1 VNEPVGVAR
10 WQMRALLLF
19 VLAFANLNDIWSPDV
34 LPNALF
40 AWTVVREGNVDY
52 DEFVIRPAERDLL
65 ARSVSP
71 GVNTDTFTNKL
82 DSEAYFF
89 RACGES
95 TATEAPQTT
104 RSPGGPPVPGPNDH
118 VCSIFPPGIAFLAF
132 PFFLPFV
139 LAGAEPLNLALLVRV
154 GHVAAATIEV
164 VAVLL
169 LWSVLR
175 RFASER
181 WSLMLVLL
189 YFFGT
194 SVRTIAS
201 QALWQHAGVHLAI
214 ALALWLVLVARPV
227 SWWRETAAGAAL
239 GFGTVVRQTTA
250 VLVPFLPAAHLR
262 ATVYALIGAAIGVIP
277 LLVYNA
283 VAFGNPLEQGYGT
296 KPFDTSPLVGL
307 YGLLIS
313 PSRGLFV
320 YEPYIVFAFAT
331 IVLLKP
337 GRDFL
342 EQRFLS
348 LVYAWAAT
356 AILYATYAEW
366 WGGRVFGPRFLDD
379 LAPVLFALL
388 AWGIGHGLLA
398 RISVRALFFVC
409 AAWSLVI
416 FQAAAFVYDQNT
428 WDLHP
433 TNINIDPTRLLD
445 WSDPQWLFVLRSVPE
460 GGVRV
465 IVAAG
470 LSALALLF
478 LLRVESVLPSRR

>member
-1 VNEPVGVAR
+1 
-10 WQMRALLLF
+10 MRALLLF

-52 DEFVIRPAERDLL
+52 DEFVFRPAERQLL
-65 ARSVSP
+65 EGSITPVASP
-71 GVNTDTFTNKL
+71 ATNKL

-95 TATEAPQTT
+95 TATEAPQAT
-104 RSPGGPPVPGPNDH
+104 RSPGGPPAPGPNDH

-139 LAGAEPLNLALLVRV
+139 AAGADPLNLALLVRV

-181 WSLMLVLL
+181 WSLLLVLL

-227 SWWRETAAGAAL
+227 SWWRETAAGVAL

-250 VLVPFLPAAHLR
+250 VLVPFLPAAHVR
-262 ATVYALIGAAIGVIP
+262 ATIYALIGAAIGVVP

-307 YGLLIS
+307 YGLLLS

-320 YEPYIVFAFAT
+320 YEPYVVFAFAT

-337 GRDFL
+337 DRDFL
-342 EQRFLS
+342 EQRLLS

-398 RISVRALFFVC
+398 RVAVRALFFVC

-433 TNINIDPTRLLD
+433 TNINVDPSRLLD

>member
-1 VNEPVGVAR
+1 MNEHVGVAR
-10 WQMRALLLF
+10 WQMRGLLLF

-52 DEFVIRPAERDLL
+52 DEFVIRPAERDRL
-65 ARSVSP
+65 AESTTTAP
-71 GVNTDTFTNKL
+71 GGNKL
-82 DSEAYFF
+82 DSESYFF

-95 TATEAPQTT
+95 TATEPPRAT
-104 RSPGGPPVPGPNDH
+104 RSPGGPPAPGPNDH

-132 PFFLPFV
+132 PFFAPFV
-139 LAGAEPLNLALLVRV
+139 LAGADPLNLGLLVRV
-154 GHVAAATIEV
+154 GHVAAATVEV
-164 VAVLL
+164 IAALL
-169 LWSVLR
+169 LWSVMR
-175 RFASER
+175 RFASAR
-181 WSLMLVLL
+181 WSLALVLL
-189 YFFGT
+189 YFLGT

-214 ALALWLVLVARPV
+214 AVALWLVFMARPV
-227 SWWRETAAGAAL
+227 ALWREFAAGVAL
-239 GFGTVVRQTTA
+239 GFGAVVRQTTA
-250 VLVPFLPAAHLR
+250 MLVPFVPAARVR
-262 ATVYALIGAAIGVIP
+262 ATILAIVGAAIGVVP
-277 LLVYNA
+277 LLLYNGF
-283 VAFGNPLEQGYGT
+283 AFGNPLEQGYGT
-296 KPFDTSPLVGL
+296 KPFDSSPLIGL
-307 YGLLIS
+307 YGLLLS
-313 PSRGLFV
+313 PSRGLFI
-320 YEPYIVFAFAT
+320 YEPYILFAFAT

-337 GRDFL
+337 GRDHL
-342 EQRFLS
+342 ELRFLS
-348 LVYAWAAT
+348 LAYAWAAT
-356 AILYATYAEW
+356 AILYSTYAEW

-379 LAPVLFALL
+379 LAPALFALL

-398 RISVRALFFVC
+398 RWPARVVFLVC
-409 AAWSLVI
+409 AAWSLLI

-433 TNINIDPTRLLD
+433 TNINVDPSRLLD

>member
-1 VNEPVGVAR
+1 MNDRVGVAR
-10 WQMRALLLF
+10 WQMRGFLLF

-40 AWTVVREGNVDY
+40 AWTVVNEGDVDY
-52 DEFVIRPAERDLL
+52 DEFVFRPAERDPL
-65 ARSVSP
+65 AGTTTTASAL
-71 GVNTDTFTNKL
+71 TNKL

-104 RSPGGPPVPGPNDH
+104 RSPGGPPAPGPNDR

-139 LAGAEPLNLALLVRV
+139 LAGAEPLNLGLLIRV

-164 VAVLL
+164 LATLL
-169 LWSVLR
+169 LWSVMR
-175 RFASER
+175 RFASAR
-181 WSLMLVLL
+181 WSLVLVLL
-189 YFFGT
+189 YFFAT
-194 SVRTIAS
+194 SVRTVAA

-214 ALALWLVLVARPV
+214 AFALWLVFAARPV
-227 SWWRETAAGAAL
+227 SWWREAAAGVAL
-239 GFGTVVRQTTA
+239 GLGVVVRQTTA
-250 VLVPFLPAAHLR
+250 LLVPFVPAGRVR
-262 ATVYALIGAAIGVIP
+262 ATLYAVIGAAIGVLP
-277 LLVYNA
+277 LLAYNA
-283 VAFGNPLEQGYGT
+283 VAFGNPFEQGYGT
-296 KPFDTSPLVGL
+296 KPFDTSPIDGL
-307 YGLLIS
+307 YGLLVS

-320 YEPYIVFAFAT
+320 YEPYILFAFAS

-337 GRDFL
+337 DREHL
-342 EQRFLS
+342 EQRL
-348 LVYAWAAT
+348 LALAYAWAAT

-379 LAPVLFALL
+379 LAPALFVLL

-398 RISVRALFFVC
+398 RWPVRLVFWVC
-409 AAWSLVI
+409 AAWSLLI

-433 TNINIDPTRLLD
+433 TNINVDPSRLLD
-445 WSDPQWLFVLRSVPE
+445 WGDPQWLFVLRSLPE

>member
-1 VNEPVGVAR
+1 
-10 WQMRALLLF
+10 MRALLLF
-19 VLAFANLNDIWSPDV
+19 ALAFANLNDVWSPDV

-40 AWTVVREGNVDY
+40 AWTVVNERDVDY
-52 DEFVIRPAERDLL
+52 DEFVFRPTERDPLDNIAADEL
-65 ARSVSP
+65 AK
-71 GVNTDTFTNKL
+71 KL

-95 TATEAPQTT
+95 TATEPPGTT
-104 RSPGGPPVPGPNDH
+104 RSPGGPPAPGPRDH

-139 LAGAEPLNLALLVRV
+139 LAGADPLNLGLLVRV

-164 VAVLL
+164 IAALF
-169 LWSVLR
+169 LWSLLR
-175 RFASER
+175 RFTSAR
-181 WSLMLVLL
+181 WSLALVLL
-189 YFFGT
+189 YFLGT
-194 SVRTIAS
+194 SVRTVAS

-214 ALALWLVLVARPV
+214 AIALWLVFQTRPV
-227 SWWRETAAGAAL
+227 ALWRELAAGAAL
-239 GFGTVVRQTTA
+239 GYGTVVRQTTA
-250 VLVPFLPAAHLR
+250 LLVPFVPSARVR
-262 ATVYALIGAAIGVIP
+262 ATVVAIAGAAIGVIP

-283 VAFGNPLEQGYGT
+283 IAFGNPLEQGYGT

-307 YGLLIS
+307 YGLLLS

-320 YEPYIVFAFAT
+320 YEPFMVFAFAA

-342 EQRFLS
+342 ELRLLS

-356 AILYATYAEW
+356 AILYSTYAEW

-379 LAPVLFALL
+379 LAPALFVLL

-398 RISVRALFFVC
+398 RWPVRAAFWVC
-409 AAWSLVI
+409 AGWSLLI
-416 FQAAAFVYDQNT
+416 FQAAAFAYDQNT

-433 TNINIDPTRLLD
+433 VNINVDPSRLFD
-445 WSDPQWLFVLRSVPE
+445 WTDPQWLFVLRSVPE
-460 GGVRV
+460 VGVRA

>member
-1 VNEPVGVAR
+1 MNEAVGIAR

-52 DEFVIRPAERDLL
+52 DEFVFRPGAFDPLDNQAAEER
-65 ARSVSP
+65 A
-71 GVNTDTFTNKL
+71 KQL

-95 TATEAPQTT
+95 TATEAPQAT
-104 RSPGGPPVPGPNDH
+104 RSPGGPPAPGPNDH

-139 LAGAEPLNLALLVRV
+139 LAGADPLNLALLVRV

-175 RFASER
+175 RFASAR
-181 WSLMLVLL
+181 WSLLLVLL

-227 SWWRETAAGAAL
+227 SWWRESAAGVAL
-239 GFGTVVRQTTA
+239 GFGAVVRQTTA
-250 VLVPFLPAAHLR
+250 ILIPFLPAGRVR

-307 YGLLIS
+307 YGLLFS

-320 YEPYIVFAFAT
+320 YEPYVVFAFAT

-337 GRDFL
+337 DRDFL
-342 EQRFLS
+342 EQRLLS

-379 LAPVLFALL
+379 LAPVLFVLL

-398 RISVRALFFVC
+398 RLPVRALFFVC

-433 TNINIDPTRLLD
+433 TNINVDPSRLLD